1 MLLTLRRSAVYGI
14 YVSIFCNVLE
24 NVVKLTFLI
33 GLMILAF
40 SASFYCIFQNEGQY
54 NGMGNTGFKVV
65 SMMMGSVE
73 PEEVLASPSDL
84 TLFFAQSALFVIF
97 LIFMAIITMN
107 LLIGLAISDVAA
119 EIPLAKQTHLSQ
131 LTDHI
136 VQSENIARALPCF
149 GRFCFK
155 DKEAVID
162 INKYDT
168 SRGVVGTIASCFA
181 PKSTPQFEQELI
193 EELKTIVQEI
203 YVLNTIQKC

>member
-1 MLLTLRRSAVYGI
+1 
-14 YVSIFCNVLE
+14 
-24 NVVKLTFLI
+24 
-33 GLMILAF
+33 
-40 SASFYCIFQNEGQY
+40 
-54 NGMGNTGFKVV
+54 
-65 SMMMGSVE
+65 
-73 PEEVLASPSDL
+73 
-84 TLFFAQSALFVIF
+84 
-97 LIFMAIITMN
+97 MN

-181 PKSTPQFEQELI
+181 PKSTPQFEHELI
-193 EELKTIVQEI
+193 EELKLIVQEI
-203 YVLNTIQKC
+203 YVSNTIQKC